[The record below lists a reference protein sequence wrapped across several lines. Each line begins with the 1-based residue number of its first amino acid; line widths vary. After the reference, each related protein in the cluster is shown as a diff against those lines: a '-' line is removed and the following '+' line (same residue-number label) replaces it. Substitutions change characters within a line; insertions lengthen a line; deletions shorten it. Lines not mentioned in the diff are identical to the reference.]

1 MNDSLDPPHSLS
13 CSCGTLQLPV
23 RGAPIMS
30 AACFCTSCQT
40 AGDLFAL
47 SGSAASGD
55 ALPGSGAVKEPDG
68 GTPYVLYRKDR
79 VDCSEAADML
89 CEHRLTTQSPTRRV
103 LSVCCKS
110 PMFLEFQ
117 NGHWLSVYAPRVPA
131 ELRPAVELRTMTRD
145 APQGTHFDDGIPSYR
160 THSFGFMLRL
170 LWAWVKMGFR
180 APAIE
185 VRGPQ
190 AHG

>member
-1 MNDSLDPPHSLS
+1 
-13 CSCGTLQLPV
+13 
-23 RGAPIMS
+23 MS

-40 AGDLFAL
+40 AGDFFAL
-47 SGSAASGD
+47 SGSAASD
-55 ALPGSGAVKEPDG
+55 AALPGSGTVKDQDG
-68 GTPYVLYRKDR
+68 GTPFVLYRKDF
-79 VDCSEAADML
+79 VDCSKAAAL
-89 CEHRLTTQSPTRRV
+89 LYEHRLSPQSPTRRV

-110 PMFLEFQ
+110 PVFLEFQ
-117 NGHWLSVYAPRVPA
+117 NGHWLSVYAARVSDDF
-131 ELRPAVELRTMTRD
+131 RPAVELRTMTKD
-145 APQGTHFDDGIPSYR
+145 APRGTHFDDGIPSFR